1 MPVVNIERKRFFE
14 SLGKT
19 YTNEEF
25 EKICFEF
32 GVEVEFELVF
42 FF

>member
-1 MPVVNIERKRFFE
+1 MPVVNIEKDRFFK

-19 YTNEEF
+19 FSNDEF

-32 GVEVEFELVF
+32 GVEVEFDKV
-42 FF
+42 